1 VFDTAGFGVGRTHE
15 YHIPLQW
22 LYENYP
28 RNNSKIIWETM
39 ELMID
44 GGVLWGA
51 DWRTYFVEGVYPEV
65 YYDGIT
71 PWNLSWVFL
80 HGVNHAEGRRQPI
93 YSSRSGAQMTKMSRS
108 TISIGYLPNDPRR
121 GVEDADSN
129 GGRLACQVSQV
140 LGGNYYWG
148 RVYHGSK
155 PEQGGGIVH
164 GSRNDLFS
172 VMDLPVSRR

>member
-1 VFDTAGFGVGRTHE
+1 M
-15 YHIPLQW
+15 QW

-28 RNNSKIIWETM
+28 RNNSQVIWETM

-80 HGVNHAEGRRQPI
+80 HGVNHAEG
-93 YSSRSGAQMTKMSRS
+93 
-108 TISIGYLPNDPRR
+108 
-121 GVEDADSN
+121 EDQQ
-129 GGRLACQVSQV
+129 RLSCDAYC
-140 LGGNYYWG
+140 
-148 RVYHGSK
+148 
-155 PEQGGGIVH
+155 
-164 GSRNDLFS
+164 
-172 VMDLPVSRR
+172 